1 MQTLSVK
8 NKSHR
13 YLTKPVAFAALAYET
28 GGSARSRNT
37 VKARCFCG
45 MDARVCYEKALLEP
59 DDFPTSPLI
68 KDVQRPIFSATM
80 YIRKPIIVINVPPLS
95 SRQCL
100 SYPALPVQES
110 LRHDTGGGRYASKIC
125 DGQVRLS
132 IGIEDADDLIAVWSR
147 HWHRSDRLRRIVEE
161 AFVLLRFCL

>member
-110 LRHDTGGGRYASKIC
+110 LRHDTGGGDMLPRSATGRC
-125 DGQVRLS
+125 VFLS
-132 IGIEDADDLIAVWSR
+132 A
-147 HWHRSDRLRRIVEE
+147 LRMPTT
-161 AFVLLRFCL
+161 

>member
-1 MQTLSVK
+1 MQRS
-8 NKSHR
+8 R
-13 YLTKPVAFAALAYET
+13 TKREGAHAAETPARHDVFAAWT
-28 GGSARSRNT
+28 HG
-37 VKARCFCG
+37 FI
-45 MDARVCYEKALLEP
+45 MEKALLEP

-80 YIRKPIIVINVPPLS
+80 YIRKTIIVINVPPLS
-95 SRQCL
+95 SGQCL

-110 LRHDTGGGRYASKIC
+110 LRHDTVGGRYASKIC

>member
-1 MQTLSVK
+1 
-8 NKSHR
+8 
-13 YLTKPVAFAALAYET
+13 
-28 GGSARSRNT
+28 
-37 VKARCFCG
+37 
-45 MDARVCYEKALLEP
+45 
-59 DDFPTSPLI
+59 
-68 KDVQRPIFSATM
+68 M

-110 LRHDTGGGRYASKIC
+110 LRHDTGGRYASKIC

-161 AFVLLRFCL
+161 AVVLLRFCL